1 MTECGDLKKALLL
14 LVVLILAALMV
25 PLASAYK
32 PEISEV
38 TFYLYYGSAAN
49 GGTDQYDLF
58 SYDGIHWSTS
68 ALPVS
73 YYVNPKYSG
82 ASSANTVSAIKASFE
97 AWDVAVDIYNKEWEQ
112 AGYHFG
118 VELYNDNVKTTS
130 QSGARLNRRNIVS
143 WGYLGNGI
151 LAQTSIWYYTT
162 TMEIVE
168 FDIVFNRRYIWGISG
183 TNAFDIQN
191 IATHEAGH
199 TLLIGD
205 LYSSPS
211 SELTMYGY
219 GSLGEVKKRSL
230 GYGDIHGA
238 QYIYCGAYAELIGS
252 TEPS

>member
-1 MTECGDLKKALLL
+1 MRKTLSL

-25 PLASAYK
+25 PLASART

-38 TFYLYYGSAAN
+38 TFYLYYGKAIG
-49 GGTDQYDLF
+49 GGTPQYDLF
-58 SYDGIHWSTS
+58 GYDGIHWSTN

-73 YYVNPKYSG
+73 YYVNSKYSG
-82 ASSANTVSAIKASFE
+82 VSSANTVSAIKASFE
-97 AWDVAVDIYNKEWEQ
+97 AWDAAVDVEHEEWEQ
-112 AGYHFG
+112 TGYHFR

-130 QSGARLNRRNIVS
+130 QSGARLNRMNLVS

-151 LAQTSIWYYTT
+151 LAQTRVWYYTT
-162 TMEIVE
+162 SKEIVE
-168 FDIVFNRRYIWGISG
+168 FDIILNRRYKWGISG

-238 QYIYCGAYAELIGS
+238 QYIYCGASAPLIGS
-252 TEPS
+252 TEP